1 MVQACNGKESILWSY
16 RGQCTLERH
25 GLLEELTWSLDMEF
39 DEMIITWHLAT
50 NELLRPSILGDTG
63 SLAKATKT
71 LSNYMM
77 FLFVEHPYMLPP
89 PVRPRLYVKARKDM
103 KFWSRFMREGSSRGQ
118 DGGDLSILEPGVNL
132 ASKLFSKELTVAVE
146 QVLFGV
152 WVEMLCYAAHHCS
165 RDSHARQLNSGGD
178 FITIAWLLTTA
189 EFNRVHYREE
199 WFKKRKR
206 YKFPSD
212 ELREQW
218 RLLLRW
224 TGNCLLNVAICCLSP
239 IILPCEYVASF
250 CFALLMGA
258 WWLLT
263 AVFLCFT
270 CCFDDPC
277 RSLLNACLLPLKACW
292 CLLKTI
298 CSCFLLAC
306 PCIPRV
312 CECLPKP
319 CEEMAVLCF
328 SWIMDDDGGNDV
340 LASC

>member
-1 MVQACNGKESILWSY
+1 MITMKTKKLVLKEISRMVQACNGKESILWSY

-206 YKFPSD
+206 YKFPRMNFESNGGSYFGGQGIAF
-212 ELREQW
+212 LMW
-218 RLLLRW
+218 RY
-224 TGNCLLNVAICCLSP
+224 VACPRSYCHASMWQAFA
-239 IILPCEYVASF
+239 LPCLWEH
-250 CFALLMGA
+250 
-258 WWLLT
+258 
-263 AVFLCFT
+263 
-270 CCFDDPC
+270 
-277 RSLLNACLLPLKACW
+277 
-292 CLLKTI
+292 
-298 CSCFLLAC
+298 
-306 PCIPRV
+306 
-312 CECLPKP
+312 
-319 CEEMAVLCF
+319 
-328 SWIMDDDGGNDV
+328 GG
-340 LASC
+340 S